1 MGKDIKQEN
10 NSENIKILK
19 MSWYQMRRGI
29 GGELPTHIYQQKK
42 VQLEEFQRLDE

>member
-1 MGKDIKQEN
+1 MGNYIKQEN

-29 GGELPTHIYQQKK
+29 GGERLTHIYQEKK